1 MVVPKQKKLH
11 KAKITE
17 ISQVSK
23 TLYYIKFKP
32 ESLFESKPGQ
42 FVSILCPNH
51 TLRRPFS
58 IASLENN
65 EIGVLFKKKGSGTEY
80 MAGLKTGDTIDFLG
94 ALGNGFKFD
103 KDKKSLLIGA
113 GVGVAPVYYLKNEI
127 EKQGGESRLIAGF
140 MTKDEVPSC
149 MSFDEIATNDGSLG
163 LKGSILDYVEQEIF
177 FYKPDVIYSCGPHI
191 VLKTIT
197 EIAQRHSISSFVAL
211 EKVMACSI
219 GVCRGCV
226 IKLQKNGTT
235 VNASVC
241 QDGPVFKGDE
251 VLWQ

>member
-1 MVVPKQKKLH
+1 MVVPKQKKIH

-32 ESLFESKPGQ
+32 DTVFESKPGQ
-42 FVSILCPNH
+42 FVSILCPCR

-58 IASLENN
+58 IASFENN

-80 MAGLKTGDTIDFLG
+80 MAGLKIGDTIDFLG
-94 ALGNGFKFD
+94 ALGNGFKFN
-103 KDKKSLLIGA
+103 KNQKSLLIGA
-113 GVGVAPVYYLKNEI
+113 GVGVAPVYYLKKEL
-127 EKQGGESRLIAGF
+127 EKQEEESRLISGF
-140 MTKDEVPSC
+140 VTKDEVPSNL
-149 MSFDEIATNDGSLG
+149 SFDEITTNDGSLG
-163 LKGSILDYVEQEIF
+163 QKGSILDYVEQEITT
-177 FYKPDVIYSCGPHI
+177 YKPDVIYSCGPYI

-197 EIAQRHSISSFVAL
+197 KIAQKYNIQSFVAL

-226 IKLQKNGTT
+226 IKLQKNGRT